1 MLEQL
6 LRSHLFAGKQSSE
19 DYGRPGSVRDTMH
32 AKVVVVDDVAFV
44 GSFNLSRSGENNA
57 ENTLEIE
64 HRGDRRVARDL
75 DRRTAR
81 ALPGCG
87 RRAAGRRGRMSTR
100 PGELS
105 IRTLDEGGQS
115 AEEIGGAIAAWIGEA
130 HRTLDLALYDV
141 RVPGPVGDTLAAA
154 IEAARARG
162 VRVRIAIHDP
172 RSEAPDQP
180 TTPPQTRPDL
190 LASTGADVRLIDGDH
205 DLMHHKFVV
214 RDGAALWCGSTNW
227 TIDSWTREENV
238 IVTAVSQPLAQAY
251 ERTFEE
257 LWRTRRLE
265 DTGDFDAPAI
275 KIGDALV
282 RPWFCPGRGRELA
295 HQIATRIDRA
305 RRRIRIASP
314 VLTSAPVLAAL
325 AEVLHEG
332 RVSATGDR
340 RHHADRAGARRS
352 GATTSRCAGRHPC
365 SRRSSRAWT
374 STASA
379 RRPTGPTASTTSC
392 TRRSR

>member
-1 MLEQL
+1 M
-6 LRSHLFAGKQSSE
+6 S
-19 DYGRPGSVRDTMH
+19 
-32 AKVVVVDDVAFV
+32 
-44 GSFNLSRSGENNA
+44 
-57 ENTLEIE
+57 
-64 HRGDRRVARDL
+64 AR
-75 DRRTAR
+75 
-81 ALPGCG
+81 
-87 RRAAGRRGRMSTR
+87 
-100 PGELS
+100 GELA

-115 AEEIGGAIAAWIGEA
+115 AEEIGGGIAAWIGAA

-190 LASTGADVRLIDGDH
+190 LAQTGADVRLIDGDH

-227 TIDSWTREENV
+227 TLDSWTREENV
-238 IVTAVSQPLAQAY
+238 IVTAVSQPLALAY
-251 ERTFEE
+251 ERTFEQ
-257 LWRTRRLE
+257 LWHSRRIE
-265 DTGDFDAPAI
+265 ETGDFDAPAI
-275 KIGDALV
+275 RVGDALV

-332 RVSATGDR
+332 RVSATGVVDITQTEQALAQWR
-340 RHHADRAGARRS
+340 GNEQVRWKAPVLEEVLGGLEFHGKRSQPYRPDSIHDFMHAKISVIDDVVFAGSYNLSRS
-352 GATTSRCAGRHPC
+352 GEENAENVLEIEDRVLADQIAAWIDAV
-365 SRRSSRAWT
+365 RARYPD
-374 STASA
+374 A
-379 RRPTGPTASTTSC
+379 R
-392 TRRSR
+392 